1 MNKVLVWTFSL
12 ALLWG
17 VIIFSGCD
25 ETGSG
30 GSGSSGVLRGE
41 PAILDSAL
49 AISVSDD
56 RPDGITDVFFSDT
69 SDRIF
74 LWIYWTNVE
83 GRHSVDV
90 SWFSPDRTLDDSP
103 FREERETFSSATGE
117 QITWFFIERPSNGF
131 PKGEWIVEISVDDLF
146 ERSHLFL
153 VD

>member
-56 RPDGITDVFFSDT
+56 RPDGITDVFFSDA

-90 SWFSPDRTLDDSP
+90 SWFSPDRTLDDPP

>member
-1 MNKVLVWTFSL
+1 MNKAVVWTIGL
-12 ALLWG
+12 VLLWG
-17 VIIFSGCD
+17 TMIFSGCD

-30 GSGSSGVLRGE
+30 GSGSSDVFRGE

-49 AISVSDD
+49 TISVIDD

-83 GRHSVDV
+83 GRHVVDV
-90 SWFSPDRTLDDSP
+90 SWYSPDRVLDDPP

-117 QITWFFIERPSNGF
+117 QITWFYIERPPNGF
-131 PKGEWIVEISVDDLF
+131 PKGEWIVEIDINELF

-153 VD
+153 VE

>member
-1 MNKVLVWTFSL
+1 MNKAIVWMTGLV
-12 ALLWG
+12 LLW
-17 VIIFSGCD
+17 VAAVFSGCD

-30 GSGSSGVLRGE
+30 GSGSSDVFRGE

-49 AISVSDD
+49 TISVIDD

-69 SDRIF
+69 SKRIF
-74 LWIYWTNVE
+74 LWIYWANVE

-90 SWFSPDRTLDDSP
+90 RWFAPDSALDAPP
-103 FREERETFSSATGE
+103 FREERETFSSSTGE

-131 PKGEWIVEISVDDLF
+131 PRGEWIVEIDIDDLF

-153 VD
+153 VE